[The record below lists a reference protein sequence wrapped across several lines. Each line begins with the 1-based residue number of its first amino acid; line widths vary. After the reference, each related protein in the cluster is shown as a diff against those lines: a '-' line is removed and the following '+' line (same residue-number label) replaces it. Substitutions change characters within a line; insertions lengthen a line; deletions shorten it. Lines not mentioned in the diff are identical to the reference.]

1 MNPNLIAALADQRT
15 RETRHQAARHHARP
29 PRADSPPGS
38 QSPNRA
44 RLRRRIGTTL
54 VQAGLRLLATAP
66 AVPGK

>member
-1 MNPNLIAALADQRT
+1 MNPHLIAALADQHT
-15 RETRHQAARHHARP
+15 RETRHQAARPHTGSPRP
-29 PRADSPPGS
+29 VS

-54 VQAGLRLLATAP
+54 VEAGLRLMATAP

>member
-15 RETRHQAARHHARP
+15 RETRQLAARPHASS
-29 PRADSPPGS
+29 PRSVSQPGS

-44 RLRRRIGTTL
+44 WLRRRIGTTL
-54 VQAGLRLLATAP
+54 VEAGLRLMATAP